1 MRVYSDELYHFGIKG
16 MKWGVRK
23 NPITSIKNTI
33 EKSISKNIQKDKA
46 IKKARS
52 NVLNYKKQ
60 HDKLRE
66 MYMNSDSLKVQ
77 REYEKVRKIYLKTL
91 DLSREKTI
99 KEKGQRI
106 IGNFLGVV
114 GSLSA
119 VALLGIASNS
129 K

>member
-1 MRVYSDELYHFGIKG
+1 
-16 MKWGVRK
+16 
-23 NPITSIKNTI
+23 
-33 EKSISKNIQKDKA
+33 
-46 IKKARS
+46 
-52 NVLNYKKQ
+52 
-60 HDKLRE
+60 

-99 KEKGQRI
+99 KEKGQRV

-119 VALLGIASNS
+119 VALLGIAANS